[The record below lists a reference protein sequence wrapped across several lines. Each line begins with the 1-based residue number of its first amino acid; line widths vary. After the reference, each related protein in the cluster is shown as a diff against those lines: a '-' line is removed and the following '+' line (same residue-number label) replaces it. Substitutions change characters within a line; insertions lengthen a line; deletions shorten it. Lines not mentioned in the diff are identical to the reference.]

1 MSGEAVGVSTAR
13 QHETTIYRV
22 IYHKFDE
29 PAGTLREVW
38 FSTMQEAQAF
48 ADDLSDQAKVYGLN
62 TEWVPSDPQELV
74 AWLNRMSEVSPLTY

>member
-1 MSGEAVGVSTAR
+1 MSREAAGASTAR
-13 QHETTIYRV
+13 RQETTIYRV
-22 IYHKFDE
+22 IYHNFDE

-38 FSTMQEAQAF
+38 FSTIPDAQAF
-48 ADDLSDQAKVYGLN
+48 VDNLSDQAKVYGLN